1 MSSNFLNNF
10 PDRLF
15 AKKGYVSWN
24 DLSASLKNKLVGM
37 NGGNNLTLE
46 QISLDYGDSTLTTFQ
61 IKRGL
66 RAQITSLL
74 EGEMAYATDT
84 QEFLIGS
91 NNAIIN
97 LNDSTRIDVS
107 INADGKWVINS
118 TVTQY
123 IAKGDKGDQGIQ
135 GVQGIQGLKGD
146 KGDQGIQ
153 GLKGDKGDKGDQGVT
168 GAAGADGFTPT
179 IAVKT
184 DTEDTY
190 ILTITNNSG
199 AIDTPNLKGASSTSG
214 SSDSSTGLYKNKKF
228 LILGDDLSAISEE
241 DIAWDRCWIKY
252 FNNIVVP
259 TKTVNLS
266 VGGATWKSFED
277 TVYDGNPILNGD
289 DYNTNNV
296 LNNQIEKLCR
306 GKDTSNSSYVLN
318 EDYDFFD
325 VIYILCG
332 TNDGGSTI
340 PTEEEIESQ
349 FYTEEMVPITDLALL
364 DRTSWTGAMRYAVD
378 TLRRLYPNATIILG
392 TPLQKVGGFYG
403 EISRK
408 NTIIKNIS
416 RRLGAEVVDTMNCGV
431 YDMSSPTGEPA
442 GDFNDEIN
450 LSEQGAQKLGKY
462 IARHFKML
470 YL

>member
-1 MSSNFLNNF
+1 MNSNFLNNF

-37 NGGNNLTLE
+37 NNGDDLTLE

-91 NNAIIN
+91 NNTIIN

-107 INADGKWVINS
+107 INAEGKWVINN

-135 GVQGIQGLKGD
+135 GPIGLTGPA
-146 KGDQGIQ
+146 GPTGA
-153 GLKGDKGDKGDQGVT
+153 T
-168 GAAGADGFTPT
+168 GAAGFTPT
-179 IAVKT
+179 ITVKT

-199 AIDTPNLKGASSTSG
+199 ATDTPNLKGAPGEGDSSTSFVP
-214 SSDSSTGLYKNKKF
+214 YKDLNF
-228 LILGDDLSAISEE
+228 LILGDDLSVIKE
-241 DIAWDRCWIKY
+241 DYYAWSRCWLKY
-252 FNNIVVP
+252 FNDEANP
-259 TKTVNLS
+259 AKTVNLS
-266 VGGATWKSFED
+266 VEGATWKSFED
-277 TVYDGNPILNGD
+277 TVYDGNPVLNGD

-318 EDYDFFD
+318 EDYEFFD

-378 TLRRLYPNATIILG
+378 TLRRLYPYATIFIG

-416 RRLGAEVVDTMNCGV
+416 RRLGVEVVDTMNCGV

-450 LSEQGAQKLGKY
+450 LSEEGARKLGTY
-462 IARHFKML
+462 IARHLKVSF
-470 YL
+470 